1 MYWIVSVAP
10 VVFVMVIELL
20 EAGTTCTG
28 FALVVTSLPTQKKV
42 DVDVNAG
49 EMPVMVD
56 VFDANTADP

>member
-1 MYWIVSVAP
+1 
-10 VVFVMVIELL
+10 MVIELL

-49 EMPVMVD
+49 EMPVMVE
-56 VFDANTADP
+56 VFDARTADP